1 MITAPI
7 ITGFKKYLNSK
18 LDAYFKNVKSLPA
31 ADQPFFR
38 EVKKLLEA
46 KTLLKNLNEE
56 ESIVL
61 MLALVPH
68 CDPNFF
74 NSIITEYLPQG
85 GDFAEFGGIRGTNH
99 RGILPTGETAQFI
112 LAGNDLNKRLAVQQI
127 FSTDNACY
135 RKRIFWLETPRDG
148 EPKMSGRIIL
158 GNDVVELLTAEAIS
172 KPDFSSDFPAKL
184 ITTKM
189 EWSDLVVHPETAA
202 HLEHIK
208 IWLQHNQTLM
218 KDEVLKRKIKP
229 GYKALF
235 FGPPGTG
242 KTLTASLLGKYFDK
256 DVYRIDLSTVVSKYI
271 GETEKNLE
279 RVFAAAEQKNWIL
292 FFDEADALFGKR
304 SGVQSSHDKY
314 ANQEVSYLLQRVED
328 FNGLVILASNYKSNL
343 DAAFIRRFN
352 AIVPFPMPNAD
363 ERYSIWIKSLPSG
376 IAVDTAIDWKHIS
389 KKYEVTGSSI
399 LNIIHHIS
407 LKAVAKKEP
416 VITASDL
423 LEGIRREFEKED
435 KLVN

>member
-1 MITAPI
+1 MVTTQLLTA
-7 ITGFKKYLNSK
+7 FNKYLQAK
-18 LDAYFKNVKSLPA
+18 LDAHFKNVKSLPGA
-31 ADQPFFR
+31 GQPFYNQ
-38 EVKKLLEA
+38 VKKLLET
-46 KTLLKNLNEE
+46 KELLKELNEE
-56 ESIVL
+56 ESVVL
-61 MLALVPH
+61 LLGLVPH

-74 NSIITEYLPQG
+74 NGIISDYLPQG
-85 GDFAEFGGIRGTNH
+85 GEFAEFGGIRGTNH
-99 RGILPTGETAQFI
+99 RGILPTGETAQFV
-112 LAGNDLNKRLAVQQI
+112 LAGSDLTNRLAVQDI
-127 FSTDNACY
+127 FSTDRRCY
-135 RKRIFWLETPRDG
+135 SKRILWLETPREG

-158 GNDVVELLTAEAIS
+158 SNEVVEILTAEKIS
-172 KPDFSSDFPAKL
+172 KPNFSVDFPAKL

-189 EWSDLVVHPETAA
+189 EWADLVVHPETAN

-208 IWLQHNQTLM
+208 TWLLHNHTLM
-218 KDEVLKRKIKP
+218 KDEVLRRKLKP

-242 KTLTASLLGKYFDK
+242 KTLTASLLGKYFDR
-256 DVYRIDLSTVVSKYI
+256 DVYRIDLSSVISKYI

-352 AIVPFPMPNAD
+352 AIVPFPMPNAG
-363 ERYSIWIKSLPSG
+363 ERYNIWIKSLPSG
-376 IAVDTAIDWKHIS
+376 IPADPAIDFNLIA
-389 KKYEVTGSSI
+389 KKYEITGSSI
-399 LNIIHHIS
+399 LSIIHFAA
-407 LKAVAKKEP
+407 LKAVAKKVP
-416 VITASDL
+416 IITVAEL
-423 LEGIRREFEKED
+423 QEGIRREFEKED
-435 KLVN
+435 KMVN

>member
-1 MITAPI
+1 MVTPQILVAFAKFIRT
-7 ITGFKKYLNSK
+7 K
-18 LDAYFKNVKSLPA
+18 LDGYFKNIRSLSGTDAAFFTGVKSTITNHP
-31 ADQPFFR
+31 
-38 EVKKLLEA
+38 LLHQMSNDE
-46 KTLLKNLNEE
+46 LV
-56 ESIVL
+56 VL

-74 NSIITEYLPQG
+74 NSIISDYLPQG
-85 GDFAEFGGIRGTNH
+85 GEFAEFGGVRGTNH
-99 RGILPTGETAQFI
+99 RGILPTGETAQFV
-112 LAGNDLNKRLAVQQI
+112 LAGNNLTSRLTVQDI
-127 FSTDNACY
+127 FSTERLCY
-135 RKRIFWLETPRDG
+135 SKRILWLETPREG

-158 GNDVVELLTAEAIS
+158 ATDVVEMLTAGKTA
-172 KPDFSSDFPAKL
+172 KPNFSADFPAKL

-189 EWSDLVVHPETAA
+189 EWADLVVHPETAT

-208 IWLQHNQTLM
+208 TWLLHNQTLM
-218 KDEVLKRKIKP
+218 QDDVLKRKLKP

-242 KTLTASLLGKYFDK
+242 KTLTASLLGKYFDR
-256 DVYRIDLSTVVSKYI
+256 DVYRIDLSSVISKYI

-304 SGVQSSHDKY
+304 SGVQNSHDKY

-363 ERYSIWIKSLPSG
+363 ERYNIWQKSLPSG
-376 IAVDTAIDWKHIS
+376 IATDTTIDWKLIA
-389 KKYEVTGSSI
+389 KKYEITGSSI
-399 LNIIHHIS
+399 LNIIHFAA
-407 LKAVAKKEP
+407 LKAVAKKHP
-416 VITASDL
+416 QITAADL

-435 KLVN
+435 KMVN

>member
-1 MITAPI
+1 MITTPI
-7 ITGFKKYLNSK
+7 LTAFNKYLHTR

-31 ADQPFFR
+31 ADQLFFK
-38 EVKKLLEA
+38 ESKKLLASKE
-46 KTLLKNLNEE
+46 LLKELTDE
-56 ESIVL
+56 ESVVL
-61 MLALVPH
+61 MLGVVPH

-112 LAGNDLNKRLAVQQI
+112 LAGNDLKKRLIVQQI

-158 GNDVVELLTAEAIS
+158 SNDVVELLTAEKIS

-208 IWLQHNQTLM
+208 TWLQHNATLLE
-218 KDEVLKRKIKP
+218 DDVLKRKIKP

-328 FNGLVILASNYKSNL
+328 FNGLIILASNYKSNL

-363 ERYSIWIKSLPSG
+363 ERYNIWMKSLPAG
-376 IAVDTAIDWKHIS
+376 IATDAAIDWKLIA

-407 LKAVAKKEP
+407 LKAIAKKEP
-416 VITASDL
+416 LITASDL
-423 LEGIRREFEKED
+423 QEGIRREFEKED